1 MATGVAVP
9 SRQEAHDQASALTTH
24 GELGW
29 FYHVKTLGAVKAW
42 PWGSLACQ
50 DFARSP
56 VFSFAGGSHPPGYGS
71 GGKND
76 FEFARK
82 CIVQELKAQVRTGTL
97 VPLVADLVVKD
108 AEGVA
113 AGSTLAP
120 PKPSASRQ
128 WRQKSKASKP
138 AQQKPKAS
146 GPEQQK
152 PKASEPEQ
160 QKPIASEP
168 EQQKPK
174 APEQEQQ
181 KPAASKGSGLLSR
194 LRGLFWRGR
203 R

>member
-29 FYHVKTLGAVKAW
+29 FYHVKTLGAVKAE
-42 PWGSLACQ
+42 PWGSL
-50 DFARSP
+50 SG
-56 VFSFAGGSHPPGYGS
+56 FSFTAGAFNGDKFESYSNRNYGLT
-71 GGKND
+71 
-76 FEFARK
+76 EAHRER
-82 CIVQELKAQVRTGTL
+82 IVRELKAQVRTGTL

-108 AEGVA
+108 AEGGA

-146 GPEQQK
+146 EPEQQK

-160 QKPIASEP
+160 QKPKASEP

-174 APEQEQQ
+174 ASELERQ
-181 KPAASKGSGLLSR
+181 KPAASKRSGMLSR
-194 LRGLFWRGR
+194 LRGLFRSGR

>member
-9 SRQEAHDQASALTTH
+9 SKQEAHDQASALTTH
-24 GELGW
+24 RELGW

-42 PWGSLACQ
+42 PWGSL
-50 DFARSP
+50 P
-56 VFSFAGGSHPPGYGS
+56 VFSFSAGSHPPPGVGGS
-71 GGKND
+71 ND
-76 FEFARK
+76 FEFARE
-82 CIVQELKAQVRTGTL
+82 CIVRELKAQVRTGTL
-97 VPLVADLVVKD
+97 VPLVADLVVKH

-146 GPEQQK
+146 EPEQQK

-160 QKPIASEP
+160 QKPKAS
-168 EQQKPK
+168 QQKPV
-174 APEQEQQ
+174 
-181 KPAASKGSGLLSR
+181 ASKGSGMLSR
-194 LRGLFWRGR
+194 LRGLFRSGR

>member
-9 SRQEAHDQASALTTH
+9 SKQEAHDQASALTTH

-42 PWGSLACQ
+42 HGGAMPPRYSGSL
-50 DFARSP
+50 S
-56 VFSFAGGSHPPGYGS
+56 VFGGN
-71 GGKND
+71 ND
-76 FEFARK
+76 FEIAREG
-82 CIVQELKAQVRTGTL
+82 ILRELKAQVRTGTL
-97 VPLVADLVVKD
+97 VPLVADLVVKH

-146 GPEQQK
+146 EPEQQK

-160 QKPIASEP
+160 QKPKASEP

-174 APEQEQQ
+174 ASEPAQQ
-181 KPAASKGSGLLSR
+181 KPAASKGSGMLSR
-194 LRGLFWRGR
+194 LRGLFRSGR

>member
-9 SRQEAHDQASALTTH
+9 SKQEAHDQASALTTH

-42 PWGSLACQ
+42 HGGAMPPRYSGSL
-50 DFARSP
+50 S
-56 VFSFAGGSHPPGYGS
+56 VFSVSAGSHPPPGVGGS
-71 GGKND
+71 ND
-76 FEFARK
+76 FEFAHE

-97 VPLVADLVVKD
+97 VPLVADLVVKH

-146 GPEQQK
+146 EPEQQK

-160 QKPIASEP
+160 QKPKASEP
-168 EQQKPK
+168 EQQKSK
-174 APEQEQQ
+174 ASEPAQQ
-181 KPAASKGSGLLSR
+181 KPAASKGSGMLSR
-194 LRGLFWRGR
+194 LRGLFRSGR

>member
-42 PWGSLACQ
+42 PWGSLAFR
-50 DFARSP
+50 DFARLP

-120 PKPSASRQ
+120 PKPSA
-128 WRQKSKASKP
+128 WRLLRELQQKPKASKP

-160 QKPIASEP
+160 QKP
-168 EQQKPK
+168 KT
-174 APEQEQQ
+174 PEQEQQ

>member
-9 SRQEAHDQASALTTH
+9 SKQEAHDQASALTTH
-24 GELGW
+24 RELGW
-29 FYHVKTLGAVKAW
+29 FYHVKTLGAVKAQ
-42 PWGSLACQ
+42 PWGSL
-50 DFARSP
+50 S
-56 VFSFAGGSHPPGYGS
+56 VFNFAGGSHPAPAGS
-71 GGKND
+71 DVKND
-76 FEFARK
+76 FEFARE
-82 CIVQELKAQVRTGTL
+82 CVVRELKAQVRTGTL
-97 VPLVADLVVKD
+97 VPLVADLVVKH

-146 GPEQQK
+146 EPEQQKPEASEPEQQK

-160 QKPIASEP
+160 QKPKASEP
-168 EQQKPK
+168 
-174 APEQEQQ
+174 AQQ
-181 KPAASKGSGLLSR
+181 KPAASKGSGMLSR
-194 LRGLFWRGR
+194 LRGLFRSGR

>member
-29 FYHVKTLGAVKAW
+29 FYHVKTLGAVKAE
-42 PWGSLACQ
+42 PWGSL
-50 DFARSP
+50 S
-56 VFSFAGGSHPPGYGS
+56 VFSFSAGSLPPPGVGFS
-71 GGKND
+71 ND
-76 FEFARK
+76 FEFARE

-97 VPLVADLVVKD
+97 VPLVADLVVKHMK
-108 AEGVA
+108 GVA

-128 WRQKSKASKP
+128 WRQKPKASKP

-146 GPEQQK
+146 KPAQQKPKASEPEQRKPNASEPEQQK
-152 PKASEPEQ
+152 PKASEP
-160 QKPIASEP
+160 A
-168 EQQKPK
+168 
-174 APEQEQQ
+174 QQ
-181 KPAASKGSGLLSR
+181 KPAASKRSGMLSR
-194 LRGLFWRGR
+194 LRGLFRSGR